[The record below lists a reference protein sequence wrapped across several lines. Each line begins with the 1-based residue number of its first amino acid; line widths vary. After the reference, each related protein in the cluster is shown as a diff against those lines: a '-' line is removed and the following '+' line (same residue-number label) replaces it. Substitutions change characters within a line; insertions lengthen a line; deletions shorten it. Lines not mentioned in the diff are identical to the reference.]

1 MNTLITLFSIA
12 AAASVLCQS
21 AAQAA
26 HTHVRTC
33 GGLLNVTE
41 VEVNPTTVYAGD
53 DITLSIKVANGY
65 APITDGLFYYHVAD
79 QTTVELPQVDFL
91 CDVVSCP
98 IRFGR
103 SQMKLD
109 LTVPQIRSGGHVRVE
124 MTTKD
129 MTQLLC
135 VQIEIEQTS
144 WLRSLLRTDLRLPL
158 IAGPAEPVFGRQE
171 L

>member
-1 MNTLITLFSIA
+1 MNQFLTLLTVISA
-12 AAASVLCQS
+12 AAA
-21 AAQAA
+21 AK
-26 HTHVRTC
+26 THIRTC

-41 VEVNPTTVYAGD
+41 AEVNPTSVYPGD
-53 DITLSIKVANGY
+53 DITLSLKIANGY
-65 APITDGLFYYHVAD
+65 KPITDGLFYYHVAD

-91 CDVVSCP
+91 CDVIACP

-109 LTVPQIRSGGHVRVE
+109 LTVPPIRSGGHVRVE

-144 WLRSLLRTDLRLPL
+144 WLRSILRMGERLPL
-158 IAGPAEPVFGRQE
+158 IAGPPEPVFGRQE